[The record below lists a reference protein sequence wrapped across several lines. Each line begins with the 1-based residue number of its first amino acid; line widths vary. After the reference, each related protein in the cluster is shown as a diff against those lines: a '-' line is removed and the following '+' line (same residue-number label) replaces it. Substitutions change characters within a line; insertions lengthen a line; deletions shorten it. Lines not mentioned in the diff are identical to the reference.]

1 MKFGKSL
8 RKVPMDIK
16 VGDLER
22 SRVYGGSEMTPR
34 YVTEYML
41 EIRINGKPGDVIRK
55 TYRDLDLVK
64 LLVRNAKRQK
74 DVKVSVYELKI
85 EKRKMKG
92 RELIVEES

>member
-1 MKFGKSL
+1 
-8 RKVPMDIK
+8 MDIK

-92 RELIVEES
+92 IELMLEES

>member
-1 MKFGKSL
+1 
-8 RKVPMDIK
+8 MDIK

-41 EIRINGKPGDVIRK
+41 EIRINGKPGEVIRK

-64 LLVRNAKRQK
+64 LLVETLSAIKT
-74 DVKVSVYELKI
+74 LK
-85 EKRKMKG
+85 
-92 RELIVEES
+92 

>member
-1 MKFGKSL
+1 MG
-8 RKVPMDIK
+8 IK

-41 EIRINGKPGDVIRK
+41 EIRIYGKHGEVIRK
-55 TYRDLDLVK
+55 TYRDLYLVK
-64 LLVRNAKRQK
+64 LLVRNAKRDK

>member
-1 MKFGKSL
+1 MG
-8 RKVPMDIK
+8 IK

-22 SRVYGGSEMTPR
+22 SIVYGGSEMTPR

-85 EKRKMKG
+85 EKRKMKS

>member
-1 MKFGKSL
+1 MG
-8 RKVPMDIK
+8 IK

-22 SRVYGGSEMTPR
+22 SRGYGGSEMTPR

-41 EIRINGKPGDVIRK
+41 EIKINGKPGDVIRK

-85 EKRKMKG
+85 EKRKMIGK
-92 RELIVEES
+92 ELIVEES

>member
-1 MKFGKSL
+1 MG
-8 RKVPMDIK
+8 IK

-34 YVTEYML
+34 YFTEYML

-64 LLVRNAKRQK
+64 LLVRNAKRDK
-74 DVKVSVYELKI
+74 DVEVSVYELKI
-85 EKRKMKG
+85 EKRKMRGK
-92 RELIVEES
+92 ELIVEES

>member
-1 MKFGKSL
+1 MG
-8 RKVPMDIK
+8 IK

-41 EIRINGKPGDVIRK
+41 EIRVNGCKPGEVIRK

-64 LLVRNAKRQK
+64 LLVRNAKRDK

-85 EKRKMKG
+85 EKRKMRGK
-92 RELIVEES
+92 ELIIEES

>member
-1 MKFGKSL
+1 MG
-8 RKVPMDIK
+8 IK

-22 SRVYGGSEMTPR
+22 SRVYGGRKMTPR

-41 EIRINGKPGDVIRK
+41 EIRVNGCKPGEVIRK

-64 LLVRNAKRQK
+64 LLARDAKRNK
-74 DVKVSVYELKI
+74 DVKVSVYELRV
-85 EKRKMKG
+85 EKRKMKD

>member
-1 MKFGKSL
+1 MG
-8 RKVPMDIK
+8 IK

-34 YVTEYML
+34 YFTEYML
-41 EIRINGKPGDVIRK
+41 EIRINGKPSDVIRK

-64 LLVRNAKRQK
+64 LLVRNAKRDK

-85 EKRKMKG
+85 EKRKMRGK
-92 RELIVEES
+92 ELIVEES

>member
-1 MKFGKSL
+1 MG
-8 RKVPMDIK
+8 IK

-22 SRVYGGSEMTPR
+22 PRIYGGSEMTPR

-85 EKRKMKG
+85 EKRKMKS
-92 RELIVEES
+92 RELIVEEG

>member
-1 MKFGKSL
+1 MG
-8 RKVPMDIK
+8 IK

-85 EKRKMKG
+85 EKRKMKS
-92 RELIVEES
+92 RELIVEEG

>member
-1 MKFGKSL
+1 MG
-8 RKVPMDIK
+8 IK

-41 EIRINGKPGDVIRK
+41 EIRINGKTGDVIRK

-64 LLVRNAKRQK
+64 LLVRNAKSDK

-85 EKRKMKG
+85 EKRKMRGK
-92 RELIVEES
+92 ELIVEES

>member
-1 MKFGKSL
+1 MGIQ
-8 RKVPMDIK
+8 D
-16 VGDLER
+16 GDLER

-41 EIRINGKPGDVIRK
+41 EIRVNGCKPGEVIRK

-64 LLVRNAKRQK
+64 YLVRNAQRNK

-85 EKRKMKG
+85 EKRKMKR
-92 RELIVEES
+92 RELIVEEN

>member
-1 MKFGKSL
+1 MG
-8 RKVPMDIK
+8 IK

-22 SRVYGGSEMTPR
+22 SIVYEGSKMTPR

-85 EKRKMKG
+85 EKRKMKS

>member
-1 MKFGKSL
+1 MG
-8 RKVPMDIK
+8 IK

-55 TYRDLDLVK
+55 TYRDLGLVK
-64 LLVRNAKRQK
+64 LLVRNAKRDK

-85 EKRKMKG
+85 EKRKMRGK
-92 RELIVEES
+92 ELIVEES

>member
-1 MKFGKSL
+1 
-8 RKVPMDIK
+8 MDIK

-22 SRVYGGSEMTPR
+22 PRVYGGSEMTPR

-41 EIRINGKPGDVIRK
+41 EIRINGKPGEVIRK

-64 LLVRNAKRQK
+64 LLVRNAKRDK

-85 EKRKMKG
+85 EKRKMRGK
-92 RELIVEES
+92 ELIVEES

>member
-1 MKFGKSL
+1 MG
-8 RKVPMDIK
+8 MQD
-16 VGDLER
+16 GDLER

-41 EIRINGKPGDVIRK
+41 EIRINGKPVDVIRK

-64 LLVRNAKRQK
+64 ILVRNAKRDK

-85 EKRKMKG
+85 EKRKMRGK
-92 RELIVEES
+92 ELIIEES

>member
-1 MKFGKSL
+1 MG
-8 RKVPMDIK
+8 IK

-22 SRVYGGSEMTPR
+22 SIVYEGSKMTPR

-64 LLVRNAKRQK
+64 RLVRNAKRQK

-85 EKRKMKG
+85 EKRKMKS